1 MNTYTRHMMYYGAL
15 FLYILGLDRVT
26 KYWALTHLSTE
37 IRVND
42 FLSFDFVL
50 NRGVSWSMFHS
61 ESNTAFYLLTLVI
74 IGVTLFLG
82 SYAYHR
88 WHDNKIIIGEV
99 IVLAGGISN
108 LIDRALYQ
116 GVIDFIA
123 LAWGPLSWPVFNV
136 ADICIVFGVL
146 LMSISVYR
154 DHD

>member
-1 MNTYTRHMMYYGAL
+1 MNLVRQITYYGLL

-26 KYWALTHLSTE
+26 KYWALTHLAKE

-42 FLSFDFVL
+42 ILSFDFVI

-61 ESNTAFYLLTLVI
+61 ESDTAFYLLTLVI
-74 IGVTLFLG
+74 FGVTLFLA

-99 IVLAGGISN
+99 IVLAGGLSN
-108 LIDRALYQ
+108 LIDRLVYQ
-116 GVIDFIA
+116 GVIDFIV
-123 LAWGPLSWPVFNV
+123 LGWGPFVWPVFNV
-136 ADICIVFGVL
+136 ADVCIVFGVL
-146 LMSISVYR
+146 LMCISVYR

>member
-1 MNTYTRHMMYYGAL
+1 
-15 FLYILGLDRVT
+15 
-26 KYWALTHLSTE
+26 
-37 IRVND
+37 
-42 FLSFDFVL
+42 
-50 NRGVSWSMFHS
+50 
-61 ESNTAFYLLTLVI
+61 LVI

-123 LAWGPLSWPVFNV
+123 LSWGPLSWPVFNV
-136 ADICIVFGVL
+136 ADVCIVFGVF
-146 LMSISVYR
+146 LMGISVYR